1 MTGALDGSE
10 DGLDDGLRLGRA
22 DGLAVGRIVFF
33 FPILAQTCALGVE
46 LHMMTKNARA
56 VVNVTRFTD
65 NIMVDAKTPL
75 WQPREKK
82 EEKIQPLQ

>member
-33 FPILAQTCALGVE
+33 VPILAQTCALGVA

-56 VVNVTRFTD
+56 VVNVTRLMD
-65 NIMVDAKTPL
+65 NIMVDAKTASRK
-75 WQPREKK
+75 QKQK
-82 EEKIQPLQ
+82 KIQPLQ